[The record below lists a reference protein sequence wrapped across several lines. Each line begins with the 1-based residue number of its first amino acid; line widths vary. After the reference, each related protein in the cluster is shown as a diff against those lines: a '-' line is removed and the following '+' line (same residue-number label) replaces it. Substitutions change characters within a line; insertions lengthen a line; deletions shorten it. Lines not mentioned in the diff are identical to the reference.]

1 MWKEKE
7 EEEPETFYELNKV
20 SFLHTW
26 QEKKSTYFIYEIK
39 LWGKVFLHFILH
51 SFRFNSRTSKEAFK
65 AQNKLFFGSLFPLFL
80 CLLSRLESSLF
91 GAGKKSSFVRHE
103 GVFLK

>member
-1 MWKEKE
+1 MRKEKKE

-65 AQNKLFFGSLFPLFL
+65 AQNKLFLVPSFPSSSVYSVDSKAR
-80 CLLSRLESSLF
+80 CSEPEKNRALSGMRECF
-91 GAGKKSSFVRHE
+91 
-103 GVFLK
+103 